1 MSKNENEI
9 RVGIDIGGTFT
20 DFVLFDANRQKLVL
34 HKSLTTPSDPSH
46 GAMLGIEALL
56 EKSNLELQE
65 VTQVVHGTTLAT
77 NSIIER
83 KGANLGFLATK
94 GFLDV
99 LEMGNEQRYDIHDLF
114 LSYPE
119 PLAPRSQRKE
129 IDERIDRDGKVVTP
143 INLEQVRAQIEILL
157 QHDIDAL
164 AICFMHSYAN
174 PAHEQKAKDFINENF

>member
-1 MSKNENEI
+1 MSRNKNEI

-20 DFVLFDANRQKLVL
+20 DFVLFDESKLELVL
-34 HKSLTTPSDPSH
+34 HKSLTTPVDPSY
-46 GAMLGIEALL
+46 GAMMGIEELL
-56 EKSNLELQE
+56 KKAKMQLNE

-77 NSIIER
+77 NAIIER

-99 LEMGNEQRYDIHDLF
+99 LEMGTEQRYDIHDLF

-129 IDERIDRDGKVVTP
+129 IDERIDRDGNVVTP
-143 INLEQVRAQIEILL
+143 INLNDLQKEAALHHRAGISRLHLQRLLMKRVFMPRILTAMLFL
-157 QHDIDAL
+157 QR
-164 AICFMHSYAN
+164 
-174 PAHEQKAKDFINENF
+174 

>member
-1 MSKNENEI
+1 MLKDEHGI

-20 DFVLFDANRQKLVL
+20 DFVLFDSNRQKLVL
-34 HKSLTTPSDPSH
+34 HKSLTTASDPSH

-99 LEMGNEQRYDIHDLF
+99 LEMGTEQRYDIHDLF

-119 PLAPRSQRKE
+119 PLAPRSRRKE
-129 IDERIDRDGKVVTP
+129 IDERIDRERIGFVQGDAANLAGAPMVQLLIP
-143 INLEQVRAQIEILL
+143 I
-157 QHDIDAL
+157 
-164 AICFMHSYAN
+164 MH
-174 PAHEQKAKDFINENF
+174 I